1 MMRLLEELK
10 RKKLQGNSA
19 RENSEIMN
27 DSELMALLGQS
38 IQEADE
44 GKLIAWEDVKLEL
57 DSKLQ

>member
-1 MMRLLEELK
+1 
-10 RKKLQGNSA
+10 
-19 RENSEIMN
+19 MN